1 MYGLPNFDKRFE
13 MSGWTYVNYVIIC
26 LIISSGFDGREKLT
40 KETKFVGSR
49 HCITSGDFFS
59 VIRQKGESQ
68 NGCLKKTKHS
78 KFSEKR
84 KNVRVRIRGYEMFV
98 FSENLACFVFSKHPF
113 RDSPICLITNVICLL
128 SLTHVRPMFNR
139 LKFGIK

>member
-1 MYGLPNFDKRFE
+1 MGVKNLQK
-13 MSGWTYVNYVIIC
+13 
-26 LIISSGFDGREKLT
+26 KLNLLEADIASHQVT
-40 KETKFVGSR
+40 
-49 HCITSGDFFS
+49 FFS
-59 VIRQKGESQ
+59 VVRQKGESQ

-98 FSENLACFVFSKHPF
+98 FSENLVCFVFLKHPF

>member
-13 MSGWTYVNYVIIC
+13 IGGWTYVNYVIIC

-84 KNVRVRIRGYEMFV
+84 KNLRVSIRGYKMFV
-98 FSENLACFVFSKHPF
+98 FWKIWRVLFSWNTRFEIRPF
-113 RDSPICLITNVICLL
+113 ALLPSLCLL
-128 SLTHVRPMFNR
+128 SLTHVRPMFNW